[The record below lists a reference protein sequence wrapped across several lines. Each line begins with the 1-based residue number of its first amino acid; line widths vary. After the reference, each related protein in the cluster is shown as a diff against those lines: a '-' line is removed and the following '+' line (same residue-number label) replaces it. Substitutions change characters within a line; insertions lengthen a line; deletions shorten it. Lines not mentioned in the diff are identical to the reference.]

1 MGGRLRKTLATQAIE
16 HPTVKFL
23 GLVASALFYDISRTC
38 VDHLSGPQDKLVK
51 EVKMIALAGHTADGF
66 TWTLLKLARFAD
78 SLYFGGAPMLKHLFS
93 KEEYSDA
100 KKKINELIET
110 KKGTAKGK
118 NAKETMDLEFDNL
131 FEEEAYS

>member
-1 MGGRLRKTLATQAIE
+1 
-16 HPTVKFL
+16 
-23 GLVASALFYDISRTC
+23 
-38 VDHLSGPQDKLVK
+38 
-51 EVKMIALAGHTADGF
+51 
-66 TWTLLKLARFAD
+66 
-78 SLYFGGAPMLKHLFS
+78 MLKHLFS

-110 KKGTAKGK
+110 KKGTVKGK